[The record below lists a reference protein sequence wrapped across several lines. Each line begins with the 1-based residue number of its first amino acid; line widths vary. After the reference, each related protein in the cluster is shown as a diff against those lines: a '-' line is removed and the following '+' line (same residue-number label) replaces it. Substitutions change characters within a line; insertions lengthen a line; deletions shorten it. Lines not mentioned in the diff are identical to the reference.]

1 MKLYRSFTLVLIFFS
16 LESCTSFKEWRM
28 TEEEAFEDF
37 SKSGIRY
44 RDISLQDQRQDT
56 IHSVAVGCDDN
67 SPKDILVFVHGSP
80 GNWIHYWSYLKDSE
94 LLQRYCMIGIDRP
107 GFGRSGN
114 PLPDINLQAKRIIDS
129 LSLLRIP
136 RPKKKYILVGHS
148 YGGPVAARIASLK
161 ENKITHLVL
170 LAAALDPEK
179 EELKWYNRL
188 ADTKIAR
195 LLLPSPWIV
204 SNEEMIPMK
213 DQLKEIEA
221 DWKMIRSATYI
232 VQGGK
237 DTLVDPANLEFVR
250 RLFPKGSVKEEIFL
264 PDGDHFLPW
273 NSFPLIKRILLDIAQ
288 E

>member
-1 MKLYRSFTLVLIFFS
+1 
-16 LESCTSFKEWRM
+16 M

-37 SKSGIRY
+37 SKSGIPY
-44 RDISLQDQRQDT
+44 RDIASSDQSLDT
-56 IHSVAVGCDDN
+56 IHSVVVGCDYN
-67 SPKDILVFVHGSP
+67 SPRDIIVFVHGSP

-94 LLQRYCMIGIDRP
+94 LLQRYCMISIDRP
-107 GFGRSGN
+107 GFGRSGD

-129 LSLLRIP
+129 LSLLRLP
-136 RPKKKYILVGHS
+136 PPKKKYVLVGHS
-148 YGGPVAARIASLK
+148 YGGPVAARIAALK
-161 ENKITHLVL
+161 ESKITHLVL

-179 EELKWYNRL
+179 EELKWYNRI

-195 LLLPSPWIV
+195 LLLPSSLIV

-213 DQLKEIEA
+213 RQLKDIES

-237 DTLVDPANLEFVR
+237 DTLVDPENTEFVR
-250 RLFPKGSVKEEIFL
+250 RLFPKGSVKEEILL
-264 PDGDHFLPW
+264 PNGDHFLPW
-273 NSFPLIKRILLDIAQ
+273 NSFPLIKRILLDIAR